1 MSVVTALI
9 NKDIED
15 SHLQEIKDLLQI
27 EFDKDDPGFTQNS
40 LIEMNVVQ
48 FQEEISSFQL
58 RHHKKLH
65 SEDKSMH

>member
-1 MSVVTALI
+1 MLVVTALR

-27 EFDKDDPGFTQNS
+27 EFDKDDPGFTLNS

-48 FQEEISSFQL
+48 F
-58 RHHKKLH
+58 
-65 SEDKSMH
+65 